1 MMKNRHHFPG
11 SRRTLFATLMFAVGI
26 LGIPFSQS
34 KAQLFSE
41 IDSFVDGVG
50 GSGTGILGSNTF
62 TFAANNGGRTGNTS
76 VNNSSTAFLNPANFS
91 EIDPAFQGI
100 IFNPS
105 PWGYGRADATAPGA
119 FTGNTFTITF
129 ATPQSDLLML
139 VSYLDGNWGISESYS
154 ILPSFNT
161 LAVNGSNELYSTI
174 YDGSIPS
181 FNKGRG
187 VLAFNNP
194 VSSVTFTKMG
204 GPADDFF
211 FAMAAVPEP
220 SSVVLFGLGAILCTK
235 RKRK

>member
-1 MMKNRHHFPG
+1 MKHTAHPPKITRCA
-11 SRRTLFATLMFAVGI
+11 FALLLFAVGI
-26 LGIPFSQS
+26 LAQPCSQLR
-34 KAQLFSE
+34 AQTFSE
-41 IDSFVDGVG
+41 IDSFTDGVG

-62 TFAANNGGRTGNTS
+62 TFAATDGGRIANTS
-76 VNNSSTAFLNPANFS
+76 VNNSSSAFLNQANFS

-139 VSYLDGNWGISESYS
+139 VSYLDGNWGISEAYT

-181 FNKGRG
+181 FNQGRG
-187 VLAFNNP
+187 VLAFTNP
-194 VSSVTFTKMG
+194 VSIVTFTKNG

-211 FAMAAVPEP
+211 FAMATVPEP
-220 SSVVLFGLGAILCTK
+220 SSAVLFGLGAIFCMK
-235 RKRK
+235 RRRK